1 MKIGTKSVL
10 FGAHCWFIHPFF
22 VAAAWS
28 KLYGFPTD
36 PRLWVAF
43 FVHDLGYIGKPNIDG
58 DEGETHVELGA
69 KIMSLFDRRA
79 EVHFHSGYIIQARRR
94 DWYDLCLYHS
104 RFYAKK
110 AGVEVSK
117 LCAADKL
124 AVVLEPYWLYMPR
137 VWLSGELKEFMTN
150 ALTKYGVERFEVA
163 TPKVWFITLRR
174 HLVAWLRSEGFN
186 V

>member
-10 FGAHCWFIHPFF
+10 FGAHCWFIHPIF

-43 FVHDLGYIGKPNIDG
+43 FVHDLGYWGKPNIDG
-58 DEGETHVELGA
+58 EEGETHVEFGA
-69 KIMSLFDRRA
+69 KIMSRFDRD
-79 EVHFHSGYIIQARRR
+79 HWSKFGYYVRPTKWR
-94 DWYDLCLYHS
+94 DLALYHS

-110 AGVEVSK
+110 AGRPVSQ

-124 AVVLEPYWLYMPR
+124 AVILEPYWLYMPR
-137 VWLSGELKEFMTN
+137 IILSGELKEFRSN
-150 ALTKYGVERFEVA
+150 ALTKYGRSPDEVA
-163 TPKVWFITLRR
+163 TPRAWYRTMKKVIGE
-174 HLVAWLRSEGFN
+174 WLADNTAGSK
-186 V
+186 